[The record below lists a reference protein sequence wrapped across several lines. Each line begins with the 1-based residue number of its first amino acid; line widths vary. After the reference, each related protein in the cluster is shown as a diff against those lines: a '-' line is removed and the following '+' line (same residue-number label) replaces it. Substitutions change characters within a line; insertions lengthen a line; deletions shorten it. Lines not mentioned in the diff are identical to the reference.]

1 MKTFRTALA
10 ALFILASH
18 GWSPAVFAQGG
29 GCVSDIR
36 QLPADA
42 QAVTLPV
49 AMQRAGISGQVI
61 SAQLCQSGSGYVYRV
76 RVRGAN
82 GEVKSTEIPAS

>member
-1 MKTFRTALA
+1 MTTLRTTMAALLILAATGWTPAALA
-10 ALFILASH
+10 
-18 GWSPAVFAQGG
+18 QG

-36 QLPADA
+36 QLPGDA

-49 AMQRAGISGQVI
+49 AMQRAGIAGQVI

-76 RVRGAN
+76 RVREAN
-82 GEVKSTEIPAS
+82 GEVRSIEIPAS

>member
-1 MKTFRTALA
+1 MKTFRTTLA
-10 ALFILASH
+10 ALIILAAT
-18 GWSPAVFAQGG
+18 GWSPAVLAQGD
-29 GCVSDIR
+29 CVSDIR

-61 SAQLCQSGSGYVYRV
+61 SAQLCQSGAGYVYRV

-82 GEVKSTEIPAS
+82 GEVKSTEIPAN

>member
-1 MKTFRTALA
+1 MKTFRTTLAVLLILA
-10 ALFILASH
+10 AT
-18 GWSPAVFAQGG
+18 GWSPAAFAQN

-42 QAVTLPV
+42 QAVTLPA

-82 GEVKSTEIPAS
+82 GEVKSTEIPAD